1 MGRGGIIWPETR
13 GSEREREKRSR
24 RARKSADEPYLLHP
38 RSPPFSLLSLFPL
51 VPPPPRSFIEH
62 LVCVCACT
70 IVWEQVRRRLKGRQP
85 GGRRRSKGF
94 RLVPATRRGGEE
106 KNGVRRRRSS
116 ASRSGTEMRRARG
129 RIKRDTRGRRDDP
142 MQRVREE
149 GGCAVIARLEYRI
162 VPRQQPGRRHP
173 GNLVLVLVLGAAWM
187 EDRPLGCSERKK
199 EKSGYGLM
207 FFDAARGDDMKS
219 ARRLGRKVRET
230 R

>member
-129 RIKRDTRGRRDDP
+129 RIKRDTRSEEGEMIRCSAGGRGLRRHRAPRIPYRSKATARKTTPRQPRPRPRPWRGLDGRP
-142 MQRVREE
+142 AARLLGKKEGKIRVRLD
-149 GGCAVIARLEYRI
+149 V
-162 VPRQQPGRRHP
+162 
-173 GNLVLVLVLGAAWM
+173 
-187 EDRPLGCSERKK
+187 
-199 EKSGYGLM
+199 
-207 FFDAARGDDMKS
+207 F
-219 ARRLGRKVRET
+219 
-230 R
+230 